1 MREITI
7 SPLPRELDWS
17 INLEDDQYAGNTEQL
32 IADAVKAVSITA
44 PGRYVNLVTHQA
56 AGHPQEGLISKLEA
70 ALNNAGLA
78 ETKLVYINEC
88 GCGGF
93 VTRAYRG

>member
-1 MREITI
+1 MNTTTI
-7 SPLPRELDWS
+7 SPLRREIDWS
-17 INLEDDQYAGNTEQL
+17 INLEDEQFADNPEQL

-56 AGHPQEGLISKLEA
+56 AGHPLEGLIGKLEA
-70 ALNNAGLA
+70 ALAEAGIA
-78 ETKLVYINEC
+78 DTKLVYINAC

-93 VTRAYRG
+93 VTRVYRG